1 MKQITVGELKER
13 LEKGDPMSIVDIR
26 EADEFSDWHIHGSR
40 NLPVYDALRAGEE
53 RALVDGAA
61 TLAAGRPIVTIC
73 RRGIVSRRAAELLG
87 SLGFDA
93 VSLEG
98 GIRGWSGVWSEARVP
113 LRSAPAATLV
123 QIRRNGKGCLSY
135 LLGSAGEAAVFDP
148 SVDATV
154 YTGIAA
160 AEGLRIERVVETH
173 VHADHLSRAR
183 DLCRI
188 TGATL
193 TLPRND
199 RVTFEHA
206 AVRDG
211 EELAV
216 GDLRIRVVATPGHT
230 GESVCYLVGQDALLT
245 GDTLFVDAVGRPDLE
260 EGDTGARNAAH
271 TLHDSLKRA
280 ILGQFGGDVLV
291 CPAHHGSGIGF
302 DGEAIVAGLGDL
314 GTRLAILG
322 RAEDEFVKTVLASLG
337 AKPPNFETI
346 IAINEGK
353 VPLADLDPLDVEAGP
368 NRCAAG

>member
-1 MKQITVGELKER
+1 MKQITVDELKGR
-13 LEKGDPMSIVDIR
+13 LEKGDPVSIVDIR
-26 EADEFSDWHIHGSR
+26 EAEEFREWHIHGSR
-40 NLPVYDALRAGEE
+40 NLPVYDALRAGEN
-53 RALVDGAA
+53 RALIDGAS
-61 TLAAGRPIVTIC
+61 TLAADRPIVTVC
-73 RRGIVSRRAAELLG
+73 RRGIVSEKAATLLG

-113 LRSAPAATLV
+113 LRNAPAASLV

-148 SVDATV
+148 SVDSEV
-154 YTGIAA
+154 YTRIAA
-160 AEGLRIERVVETH
+160 AQRLRISRVVETH

-193 TLPRND
+193 TMPRND
-199 RVTFEHA
+199 RVTYEHA

-211 EELAV
+211 DEVAV

-230 GESVCYLVGQDALLT
+230 GESVSYLVGQDALLT

-260 EGDTGARNAAH
+260 RGDAGARSAAH
-271 TLHDSLKRA
+271 TLHDSLQRA
-280 ILGQFGGDVLV
+280 ILGRFGGEVLV
-291 CPAHHGSGIGF
+291 CPAHHGSGIDF
-302 DGEAIVAGLGDL
+302 DGEAIVARLGDL

-322 RAEDEFVKTVLASLG
+322 RSEDEFVTTVLASLG

-346 IAINEGK
+346 IAVNEGK
-353 VPLADLDPLDVEAGP
+353 APLADLDPLDVEAGP
-368 NRCAAG
+368 NRCVVG